1 MAAPSQSSPNQASQ
15 STNAESTESAAPVVE
30 QPVQAPLK
38 DPPFASLKDPYPP
51 VAALKDP
58 PPPAPSPQ
66 LTYTGTQTSDSYL
79 LAKHLLKEGDFDNAL
94 ETIGMALET
103 TASRL
108 PEDADA
114 DVHEAMAPLY
124 YLYGTTLLYSME
136 ESSDVQ
142 TGGMTMNP
150 DNQGEGEEEEEEQPE
165 DSQIAWE
172 NLEAARHILNHMVS
186 TNDSQD
192 LRLDLAQV
200 QLRLGDLQR
209 GNGAYPGAIA
219 DYTSCLEIRQP
230 ILGMYSRKVAEV
242 YHLLGTVYM
251 ALASE
256 GDKQSSEEGG
266 EDTMTPEQIEEN
278 RSLSIQNYVACGKSF
293 AGQIAFLCGADPEV
307 ITLDASEEEQGGK
320 TTGMDAA
327 ELAMNASSRT
337 IRAIRERVK
346 DLHASGE
353 EDEETVH
360 EFKEMLDEIQET
372 IDEAEISKEGIK
384 EVSEMKAKAKAD
396 VAALD
401 GIANADGSTTTIG
414 FVNPMVE
421 ATAIAQTVATSA
433 QPMMVVKKKEK
444 RKEQDSKMPAQE
456 DTKRVKTDE

>member
-1 MAAPSQSSPNQASQ
+1 
-15 STNAESTESAAPVVE
+15 VVE
-30 QPVQAPLK
+30 QPVPV
-38 DPPFASLKDPYPP
+38 ASLKDPPVASLKDPP

-58 PPPAPSPQ
+58 LPPVPSQ
-66 LTYTGTQTSDSYL
+66 ELTYAGTQTSDSYL
-79 LAKHLLKEGDFDNAL
+79 LAKHLLKYGDFDNAL
-94 ETIGMALET
+94 ETIGVALT
-103 TASRL
+103 TTTSLL

-124 YLYGTTLLYSME
+124 YLYGTTLLFSIE
-136 ESSDVQ
+136 ESSDFQ
-142 TGGMTMNP
+142 TNAMTMNP
-150 DNQGEGEEEEEEQPE
+150 DNQGEEEEEQPE

-172 NLEAARHILNHMVS
+172 NLEAARHILKHMVS

-192 LRLDLAQV
+192 LQMDLAQV

-209 GNGAYPGAIA
+209 ANGGYPGAIA
-219 DYTSCLEIRQP
+219 DYQSCLEIRQP
-230 ILGMYSRKVAEV
+230 ILGMYSRKVAQV
-242 YHLLGTVYM
+242 YHLLGTAYM

-256 GDKQSSEEGG
+256 GDKQSAEEGG
-266 EDTMTPEQIEEN
+266 EATMTPEQIEEN

-346 DLHASGE
+346 DLHASCE
-353 EDEETVH
+353 EDEETVQ

-372 IDEAEISKEGIK
+372 IDEAETSKEGIK

-396 VAALD
+396 VAASD

-414 FVNPMVE
+414 FRNSPTVE
-421 ATAIAQTVATSA
+421 ATEVAQTVATDSA
-433 QPMMVVKKKEK
+433 QTIMVVKKKKK
-444 RKEQDSKMPAQE
+444 RNEQDSKMPAQG
-456 DTKRVKTDE
+456 DAKRTKTDE